1 MLLKTIVV
9 SGYYAFKACFWVI
22 PSRKGHQPKPFFL
35 IKKKTVYLSNITTF
49 SRVNRTISANFLV
62 GIKN

>member
-1 MLLKTIVV
+1 MSTVV

-22 PSRKGHQPKPFFL
+22 PAGRDISQNQFIL
-35 IKKKTVYLSNITTF
+35 IKKTVYLSNITTF

-62 GIKN
+62 EIKN